1 MKTLAS
7 MSEIVRVGGW
17 ALRGAGFPFGVAERG
32 TRLLA
37 FTEAVHGG
45 AVRDVCA
52 HEPMIARAAKLKS
65 IAHARRADGGWEVD
79 GGGRHLLEV
88 GPPLADLATSDAR
101 FRGLGHARISHVA
114 GFIFVTALADLL
126 AQRCLTGLCVY
137 RAAEEDSLPQSMP
150 RCGWILFGRRSDRP
164 VFAAGGADDPLT
176 RQAESIVA
184 ETSIGRAVSADLA
197 EVSAPGGGYLA
208 ITAHRLAH
216 PAGAKLLALL
226 DRPEGKAAL
235 KDYAGRVAQAYR
247 NGVPMEP
254 QDLQDLYDLEIR
266 TWAPTSERSR
276 SQAGYGKF

>member
-1 MKTLAS
+1 MKIPAS

-52 HEPMIARAAKLKS
+52 HEPIIAGTASRKA
-65 IAHARRADGGWEVD
+65 IAHKRRSDHGWELD
-79 GGGRHLLEV
+79 GGGRHLIEA
-88 GPPLADLATSDAR
+88 GPPLSDLATCDAR
-101 FRGLGHARISHVA
+101 LQGQGHARISHVA
-114 GFIFVTALADLL
+114 GFLFVTALADLL
-126 AQRCLTGLCVY
+126 ARRRLTGLCIY
-137 RAAEEDSLPQSMP
+137 RADQGSRLPSTVA
-150 RCGWILFGRRSDRP
+150 RSGWILFGRRGNRA
-164 VFAAGGADDPLT
+164 VFATGAATDPLT
-176 RQAESIVA
+176 RDVA
-184 ETSIGRAVSADLA
+184 EILGETKFGPAVSGDLA
-197 EVSAPGGGYLA
+197 NVASPGEGYLA
-208 ITAHRLAH
+208 VMALGSGHAT
-216 PAGAKLLALL
+216 GDKLLAFL
-226 DRPEGKAAL
+226 DQSPVGPALRDYEAQVAAS
-235 KDYAGRVAQAYR
+235 YR

>member
-1 MKTLAS
+1 MRALAS

-52 HEPMIARAAKLKS
+52 HEAVIAGAAALKR
-65 IAHARRADGGWEVD
+65 IGHLRRADGGWELD
-79 GGGRHLLEV
+79 GGGHHLIEA

-101 FRGLGHARISHVA
+101 LRGEGHARLSHVA

-126 AQRCLTGLCVY
+126 ARRGLTGLCIY
-137 RAAEEDSLPQSMP
+137 GADAASRLPSGVA
-150 RCGWILFGRRSDRP
+150 RSGWTLFGRRGNRP
-164 VFAAGGADDPLT
+164 VFATGAADAPLM
-176 RQAESIVA
+176 REVEKILD
-184 ETSIGRAVSADLA
+184 ETNFGPAVLADLA
-197 EVSAPGGGYLA
+197 KISAPGEGYLA
-208 ITAHRLAH
+208 VAALPSGHETGNR
-216 PAGAKLLALL
+216 LLAVL
-226 DRPEGKAAL
+226 DRPEAAAAL
-235 KDYAGRVAQAYR
+235 RDYADRVAASYR
-247 NGVPMEP
+247 DGVPMEA

>member
-37 FTEAVHGG
+37 WTEAVHGG
-45 AVRDVCA
+45 AVRDICA
-52 HEPMIARAAKLKS
+52 QEETIARAAS
-65 IAHARRADGGWEVD
+65 ARGMAPARRADGGWEID
-79 GGGRHLLEV
+79 GGGRHLIEA
-88 GPPLADLATSDAR
+88 GPPLVDLATSDAR
-101 FRGLGHARISHVA
+101 LRSEGHARLRDVN

-126 AQRCLTGLCVY
+126 AQRRLTALCVY
-137 RAAEEDSLPQSMP
+137 RTPEGEGLPPSLERS
-150 RCGWILFGRRSDRP
+150 GWILAGPQDDRTI
-164 VFAAGGADDPLT
+164 FAAGQIGDPLS
-176 RQAESIVA
+176 RRIRDVF
-184 ETSIGRAVSADLA
+184 GRTALGPAVSADLA
-197 EVSAPGGGYLA
+197 EAASPGAGYLA
-208 ITAHRLAH
+208 VTALATEH
-216 PAGAKLLALL
+216 EAVPQLTALL
-226 DRPEGKAAL
+226 DRSEDRAARR
-235 KDYAGRVAQAYR
+235 DYAERVLDAYR